1 MLPPVLFVRII
12 IVVTLTTL
20 QILGTAEARTY
31 VDVNPKPLSQTKC
44 ISDNHLSPYPKW
56 VGATCSCLLFTS
68 TSTECFLCDSK
79 SSASYGRHCN
89 QSPDGVDL
97 LLSAH
102 TSKYQSFQIISEMN
116 YDHVYYTNLYIE
128 GHLQSSTLDEYIYHE
143 ALVHPALLAHKKPKR
158 VVILGGGEGATLRTV
173 LSHQNVVQSCTMVE
187 LDIDIVNQCKKY
199 MPKMSQGAFESNK
212 TELIISDAYAWVKN
226 YRRRGF
232 GIGGYDKTKEKK
244 YDVAIMDIL
253 DPEDIVSVNGSAAA
267 RLYHDLFFKY
277 VAKRVLS
284 KRGIFVMQAGE
295 ISATDPY
302 HMTKYDIIKKMLSQY
317 YKKVI
322 GYMVYV
328 PSFGSEWGFL
338 LGCKKV
344 KDCNR
349 ISHNNAGIF
358 DVEFLENEIERR
370 KINDK
375 HLKYYDHIT
384 HQRLFSMPPSIR
396 LT

>member
-1 MLPPVLFVRII
+1 MRNSVAHIII
-12 IVVTLTTL
+12 IVTLRTL
-20 QILGTAEARTY
+20 PSLGTAEAKTY

-56 VGATCSCLLFTS
+56 VGETCSCLLFTS
-68 TSTECFLCDSK
+68 TSTECFLCDSD
-79 SSASYGRHCN
+79 SSVSYGRHCN
-89 QSPDGVDL
+89 QNPHGVDL
-97 LLSAH
+97 LLSTH

-116 YDHVYYTNLYIE
+116 YDGVYYTNLYIE

-143 ALVHPALLAHKKPKR
+143 ALVHPALLAHKQPKR

-173 LSHQNVVQSCTMVE
+173 LSHQNVVERCTMVE

-212 TELIISDAYAWVKN
+212 TELIISDAYEWVKN

-232 GIGGYDKTKEKK
+232 DKTKEKN

-253 DPEDIVSVNGSAAA
+253 DPEDIVSDDGSAAA
-267 RLYHDLFFKY
+267 RLYDDLFFKY

-302 HMTKYDIIKKMLSQY
+302 HMAKYDIIKRMLSKF

-338 LGCKKV
+338 IGCKKV
-344 KDCNR
+344 KDCNK

-358 DVEFLENEIERR
+358 DVEYLENEIERR